1 MNLTN
6 QCNLSCQYCYE
17 FGADKVATPEGK
29 PKFMDLETA
38 KASVD
43 FLLAQSAGR
52 RSVHITFF
60 GGETLMNFPLL
71 KQVVAYAN
79 ERAAAQ
85 GRHIDFSLTTNATL
99 LTPAIIEF
107 LSENRI
113 GVTVSMDGPK
123 EMHDQLRVFAN
134 GSGSYDIIEP
144 RVRALIQNH
153 RTRPITARVT
163 LTSGVTD
170 VVRIF
175 RHLKQDLG
183 FHEVGFA
190 PVTTSPNQ
198 LYAINEQRH
207 GRRAGTV
214 PRAGRRVSGVRSA
227 RRMHGFSNVSDT
239 LAELCQ
245 GVNKSHPC
253 GAGLGLLGVGPSGD
267 IAPCHRFVDS
277 DAHALGHISTGID
290 REKQA
295 DFLRRGH
302 IDSKYDCHTCWARPL
317 CAGGCHHEAF
327 VRYGDTGHPNLHYC
341 DWIRDWTDTCLKIY
355 GAIGAKNP
363 GFLATVCRKESIMKH
378 LRASEQESARASTT
392 YVAVAHRGRRGACR
406 IRPAQPQR
414 PHVPMGCAL
423 MFSPGWEVDAAG
435 GTAGLCQ
442 PVERDIYDCYVS
454 CYWPAQVPDHL
465 NNAPDWT
472 SQVRRGHQGLAQSG
486 SGVSISHE
494 HSKADSAAA
503 SLRGVHRVCE
513 RGHALSAGY
522 PGRSAG
528 LRRGQSARSSTG
540 FRWRPARPCPFGC
553 RRITRR
559 STSPPTTTTASK

>member
-1 MNLTN
+1 VITAVATRVYRLGEFHQFDAAGAHFLYLVPAGAIFAVDDAVGKLIACLGSGELSHERLVADLAASGLGVEDAEELIAEMYYANVIVADDSAPEEPQSLPDIFPIQTLVMNLTN

-17 FGADKVATPEGK
+17 FGADKLATPEGK
-29 PKFMDLETA
+29 PKFMDVQTA
-38 KASVD
+38 KTSVD
-43 FLLAQSAGR
+43 FLLAQSGDR
-52 RSVHITFF
+52 RSIHITFF

-71 KQVVAYAN
+71 KEVVEYAN
-79 ERAAAQ
+79 ERAKEQ
-85 GRHIDFSLTTNATL
+85 GRHVDFSLTTNATL

-134 GSGSYDIIEP
+134 GRGSYDIIEP
-144 RVRALIQNH
+144 KVRALIQNH

-163 LTSGVTD
+163 LTAGVSD
-170 VVRIF
+170 VIRIF

-198 LYAINEQRH
+198 LYAIGQKGMDNVLEQFHTLADEYLDYALR
-207 GRRAGTV
+207 GEA
-214 PRAGRRVSGVRSA
+214 
-227 RRMHGFSNVSDT
+227 HGFSNVSDT

-302 IDSKYDCHTCWARPL
+302 INSKYDCHTCWARPL

-341 DWIRDWTDTCLKIY
+341 DWIRDWTDACLEIY
-355 GAIGAKNP
+355 GAIAAKNP
-363 GFLATVCRKESIMKH
+363 GFLQQFAERKAE
-378 LRASEQESARASTT
+378 
-392 YVAVAHRGRRGACR
+392 
-406 IRPAQPQR
+406 
-414 PHVPMGCAL
+414 
-423 MFSPGWEVDAAG
+423 
-435 GTAGLCQ
+435 
-442 PVERDIYDCYVS
+442 
-454 CYWPAQVPDHL
+454 
-465 NNAPDWT
+465 
-472 SQVRRGHQGLAQSG
+472 
-486 SGVSISHE
+486 
-494 HSKADSAAA
+494 
-503 SLRGVHRVCE
+503 
-513 RGHALSAGY
+513 
-522 PGRSAG
+522 
-528 LRRGQSARSSTG
+528 
-540 FRWRPARPCPFGC
+540 
-553 RRITRR
+553 
-559 STSPPTTTTASK
+559 

>member
-1 MNLTN
+1 VTETMTEVGSRIYRLGEWHRFQAAGAEFLYLVPAGAIFAVDAAVGQLIDCLTPEGMQHDRLIEHLIARGQSGDDAAELIAEMYHSNVILAGDSAPEPPQSLPDVFPIQTLVLNLTN

-29 PKFMDLETA
+29 PKFMEFETA
-38 KASVD
+38 RNSVD
-43 FLLAQSAGR
+43 FLLAESGGR

-79 ERAAAQ
+79 ERASEQ

-107 LSENRI
+107 LSSNRI

-123 EMHDQLRVFAN
+123 DMHDQLRVFAN
-134 GSGSYDIIEP
+134 GRGSYDIIEP
-144 RVRALIQNH
+144 KVRALIQNH
-153 RTRPITARVT
+153 KSRPITARVT
-163 LTSGVTD
+163 LTSGVSD
-170 VVRIF
+170 VIRIF

-198 LYAINEQRH
+198 LYAIGQRGMDHVLEQFHALAAEYLAYALR
-207 GRRAGTV
+207 GEA
-214 PRAGRRVSGVRSA
+214 
-227 RRMHGFSNVSDT
+227 HGFSNVSDT

-277 DAHALGHISTGID
+277 DTHALGHISTGID
-290 REKQA
+290 RAKQA

-341 DWIRDWTDTCLKIY
+341 DWIRDWTNTCLEIY
-355 GAIGAKNP
+355 GAIAAKNP
-363 GFLATVCRKESIMKH
+363 GFLQQFAERK
-378 LRASEQESARASTT
+378 A
-392 YVAVAHRGRRGACR
+392 
-406 IRPAQPQR
+406 PQ
-414 PHVPMGCAL
+414 
-423 MFSPGWEVDAAG
+423 
-435 GTAGLCQ
+435 
-442 PVERDIYDCYVS
+442 
-454 CYWPAQVPDHL
+454 
-465 NNAPDWT
+465 
-472 SQVRRGHQGLAQSG
+472 
-486 SGVSISHE
+486 
-494 HSKADSAAA
+494 
-503 SLRGVHRVCE
+503 
-513 RGHALSAGY
+513 
-522 PGRSAG
+522 
-528 LRRGQSARSSTG
+528 
-540 FRWRPARPCPFGC
+540 
-553 RRITRR
+553 
-559 STSPPTTTTASK
+559 